1 MQNKNELTIRE
12 RAAALLFVHG
22 IETSPAKLYAVAY
35 RDSLEAVEALS
46 DISGTASRWIRSKR
60 MREFIQKEAAAL
72 DARRAQERKGMEAE
86 IIARLQARTDRSLDG
101 AGLVDY
107 SLPANQLRKLNALIN
122 GSKDAGEALDAL
134 KVMIAKQTELAPE
147 KKTEKPVRYFRP
159 LVCGDCVLYQMAGEV
174 LQLRAA
180 QNYDTHAPAVQEEID
195 AKLREAGRA
204 VVERYVDR
212 LLLKKTKVKP

>member
-1 MQNKNELTIRE
+1 MQKTKELTIRE
-12 RAAALLFVHG
+12 RAAALLLVHG

-72 DARRAQERKGMEAE
+72 DARRDQERKGMEAE

-122 GSKDAGEALDAL
+122 GSKDAGEVLDAL
-134 KVMIAKQTELAPE
+134 KLLISKQAELAPART
-147 KKTEKPVRYFRP
+147 TEKQQRFYLP
-159 LVCGDCVLYQMAGEV
+159 LSCGECHIKAIFNEIRLNHPE
-174 LQLRAA
+174 LQARL
-180 QNYDTHAPAVQEEID
+180 QEISSI
-195 AKLREAGRA
+195 
-204 VVERYVDR
+204 
-212 LLLKKTKVKP
+212 VKNK